1 MTIDLTNGK
10 KFDDYKT
17 TGAVAGG
24 DKFLMSK
31 SDKTG
36 TNSATADML
45 KAYIIGNISGL
56 KTADKDN
63 VIAAINEL
71 VTNISANADKISAM
85 SEILTNYNNTG
96 MHNSIYRGKYLGTS
110 VTDSQYSAILSGEF
124 TDMYIGDYW
133 TIGGVNWRIAAF
145 DYYLHTG
152 DTECTTHHATIVPDT
167 SLYRAQMNT
176 SNTTAGAYVGS
187 AMYTSNLA
195 TAKATINNA
204 FGSSHV
210 LNHRNHLQNAA
221 TNGYE
226 TGGSW
231 YDSTVELMTEQNLY
245 GGKIFTDC
253 TQGTNWANLYTVDK
267 SQYPLFAMDPT
278 KINIRD
284 DYWLRG
290 VARSTDFA
298 SCGASGNAYG
308 WSASSSFGVR
318 PAFSIY

>member
-1 MTIDLTNGK
+1 MTIDVSNGK
-10 KFDDYKT
+10 VFGEYAAMD
-17 TGAVAGG
+17 AVASG
-24 DKFLMSK
+24 DKFLASK
-31 SDKTG
+31 ADGTG
-36 TNSATADML
+36 TKSATADLL
-45 KAYIIGNISGL
+45 KAFIIGDISGL
-56 KTADKDN
+56 KTDDKDS
-63 VIAAINEL
+63 VIAALNEL
-71 VTNISANADKISAM
+71 VAKIGSNADKISAM
-85 SEILTNYNNTG
+85 AEILTNYNSAG
-96 MHNSIYRGKYLGTS
+96 FHNSVYRGKYLGSS
-110 VTDSQYSAILSGEF
+110 VSDAQYAAILSGEF

-152 DTECTTHHATIVPDT
+152 DTECTTHHVTIVPDT
-167 SLYRAQMNT
+167 SLYKAQMNAT
-176 SNTTAGAYVGS
+176 NSTTGAYIGS

-226 TGGSW
+226 TGGAW

-245 GGKIFTDC
+245 GGKIFKSC

-278 KINIRD
+278 KINIRE
-284 DYWLRG
+284 DYWLRDVAYSTNFALCGADG
-290 VARSTDFA
+290 VANGWNA
-298 SCGASGNAYG
+298 SD
-308 WSASSSFGVR
+308 SFGVR

>member
-1 MTIDLTNGK
+1 
-10 KFDDYKT
+10 
-17 TGAVAGG
+17 
-24 DKFLMSK
+24 
-31 SDKTG
+31 
-36 TNSATADML
+36 
-45 KAYIIGNISGL
+45 
-56 KTADKDN
+56 
-63 VIAAINEL
+63 
-71 VTNISANADKISAM
+71 
-85 SEILTNYNNTG
+85 
-96 MHNSIYRGKYLGTS
+96 
-110 VTDSQYSAILSGEF
+110 
-124 TDMYIGDYW
+124 
-133 TIGGVNWRIAAF
+133 
-145 DYYLHTG
+145 
-152 DTECTTHHATIVPDT
+152 
-167 SLYRAQMNT
+167 MNT

-253 TQGTNWANLYTVDK
+253 IQGTNWANLYTVDK

-284 DYWLRG
+284 NYWLRG
-290 VARSTDFA
+290 VAYSTSFA
-298 SCGASGNAYG
+298 HCSANGNAST
-308 WSASSSFGVR
+308 WNASTSYGVR